1 MPQSSSAASTPV
13 TTLAVIAHG
22 QLTAFERSATD
33 AQYAPTMQDRV
44 DLATVAGHCLDN
56 FSRLAARIGELGEDT
71 TAQMQHVQQAY
82 SELRDRTAPHD
93 WHESLMKGYVLDGIM
108 HDFYRAV
115 LTGLDEE
122 SRQVATAVLDD
133 TRQSE
138 YLRTRLAAA
147 IESDPSLSSRL
158 ALWGRKLVADSMG
171 RGRRLIRR
179 YHAAE
184 TQEAEAQ
191 MVQQA
196 MTAHSRR
203 MSALGLVA

>member
-1 MPQSSSAASTPV
+1 
-13 TTLAVIAHG
+13 
-22 QLTAFERSATD
+22 
-33 AQYAPTMQDRV
+33 MQDRV
-44 DLATVAGHCLDN
+44 GLATVAGHSLDN
-56 FSRLAARIGELGEDT
+56 FMRLAARIGELGEDA
-71 TAQMQHVQQAY
+71 TAQMQHVQQAF
-82 SELRDRTAPHD
+82 SELRDRTTPHD

-108 HDFYRAV
+108 HDVYRAV

-133 TRQSE
+133 TRQAE
-138 YLRTRLAAA
+138 DLCTRLAAA
-147 IESDPSLSSRL
+147 IAADRSLSSRL

-179 YHAAE
+179 FQAAE

-191 MVQQA
+191 ILQHA
-196 MTAHSRR
+196 MTNHSRR